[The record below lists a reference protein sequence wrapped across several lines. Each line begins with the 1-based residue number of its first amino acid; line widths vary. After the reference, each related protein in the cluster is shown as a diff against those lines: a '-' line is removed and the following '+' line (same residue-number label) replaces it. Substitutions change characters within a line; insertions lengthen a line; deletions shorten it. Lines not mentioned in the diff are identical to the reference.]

1 MVRFQNSNLLLFEE
15 KNIFILNKHL
25 TYYRQ
30 LENSASKNY
39 KLFSKN
45 WWYRRN
51 QAHDFVS
58 FFSKKLNVND
68 KLTLDKIITKFVYFF
83 FR

>member
-30 LENSASKNY
+30 LENSASKIINY
-39 KLFSKN
+39 SQKIGGIEEIKLMI
-45 WWYRRN
+45 
-51 QAHDFVS
+51 
-58 FFSKKLNVND
+58 L
-68 KLTLDKIITKFVYFF
+68 
-83 FR
+83 